1 MKNRIVLTGFMGTGK
16 TAVGEQLAQKLGC
29 LFLDTDAMVE
39 VATGKSILEIFEKQ
53 GEAAFREHEKKMLK
67 KALENEKIVISTGG
81 GAVMDD
87 ENRILMKEKGFVI
100 ALSASPE
107 VILERVSQVD
117 NRPMLKFEDKEEKK
131 NQQEKLDKIKN
142 LLSKRSPFYRE
153 ANKIVDT
160 TSKKI
165 EETVSEILKLLN

>member
-1 MKNRIVLTGFMGTGK
+1 MKLRIILTGFMGTGK

-29 LFLDTDAMVE
+29 PFLDTDAMVE
-39 VATGKSILEIFEKQ
+39 KSTGRSIPEIFEKQ
-53 GEAAFREHEKKMLK
+53 GERVFREYEKKMLH
-67 KALENEKIVISTGG
+67 KALDQERIVISTGG
-81 GAVMDD
+81 GAVVDP
-87 ENRILMKEKGFVI
+87 ENRKLMKEKGYVV

-117 NRPMLKFEDKEEKK
+117 NRPMLKIADKEGKK
-131 NQQEKLDKIKN
+131 QAQEKLEKIKA

-153 ANKIVDT
+153 ADKILDT

-165 EETVSEILKLLN
+165 EETVNEILKLVS

>member
-1 MKNRIVLTGFMGTGK
+1 MKKPIILTGFMGTGK
-16 TAVGEQLAQKLGC
+16 TAVGEQLSQKLGC
-29 LFLDTDAMVE
+29 PFLDTDVMVE
-39 VATGKSILEIFEKQ
+39 KATGKTIPEIFEKQ
-53 GEAAFREHEKKMLK
+53 GEPAFRELEKKMLK
-67 KALENEKIVISTGG
+67 KALENEMIVISTGG
-81 GAVMDD
+81 GAVMDSD
-87 ENRILMKEKGFVI
+87 NRTLMKEKGFII

-117 NRPMLKFEDKEEKK
+117 NRPMLKMADKEGKK
-131 NQQEKLDKIKN
+131 DQQEKLEKIKN

-165 EETVSEILKLLN
+165 EETVAEILKIVS

>member
-1 MKNRIVLTGFMGTGK
+1 MKARIILTGFMGTGK
-16 TAVGEQLAQKLGC
+16 TAVGEQLAKKLGC
-29 LFLDTDAMVE
+29 PFLDTDVMVE
-39 VATGKSILEIFEKQ
+39 ETTGKSIPEIFEKQ
-53 GEAAFREHEKKMLK
+53 GEPAFRELEKKMLK
-67 KALENEKIVISTGG
+67 KALEREPIVISTGG
-81 GAVMDD
+81 GAVMDAD
-87 ENRILMKEKGFVI
+87 NRALMKEKGFIV

-117 NRPMLKFEDKEEKK
+117 NRPVLKMANKEGKK

-153 ANKIVDT
+153 ADRIVDT

-165 EETVSEILKLLN
+165 EETVAEILKLVN